1 MNLRV
6 DQTKPF
12 FSLHWFLWT
21 LIFAVV
27 YGLEPLFSS
36 NQNQYLLY
44 GMAKAGEGF
53 LAGDWMANTTD
64 PVPLFTAITYLTA
77 RFAHPFFFYGYFVFL
92 AGIYFYSVSGI
103 ARTIFPAKAYWTS
116 QVFSALFLMMHSS
129 WLGNWLFR
137 LTGKELLDLFSNGVA
152 RQYAL
157 DGYFQPSLFGVLM
170 LLAVYQFLRDKPYHA
185 AVLLAVSASFHSGSL
200 FSAGSLTIAFMLT
213 IYLREKN
220 LATALK
226 PGILALIM
234 VLPILVY
241 VMLNFNP
248 FGGEP
253 LAEARRIHTEFRTPH
268 HMIISRLGTET
279 FYFRLAIVATALF
292 LLRKTALFSIWAI
305 ISTIA
310 VGASILQ
317 VLSGSTGLGMLYP
330 WRLSVVLVP
339 VSSAIILAWGIEAL
353 AARLPGKLE
362 QVHKLWQYGLS
373 GIVLILVFGGL
384 LHIRGHF
391 NWYEKRDHAAL
402 MSFVETH
409 RQPGD
414 AYLVPG
420 LDLNAFDNFRLESG
434 VPIVV
439 DFKSVPYK
447 DIDTI
452 EWYKRVQNINQFY
465 SAAAID
471 CELLRTFQNEY
482 KITHVVL
489 PADTDAVSCP
499 ALSRIYA
506 DEHYSIYFLAE
517 NL

>member
-6 DQTKPF
+6 DHTKPF
-12 FSLHWFLWT
+12 FSFHWLIWT

-27 YGLEPLFSS
+27 YGLDPLFSS

-44 GMAKAGEGF
+44 GLAKAGEGF

-64 PVPLFTAITYLTA
+64 PVPLFTGITYLTA
-77 RFAHPFFFYGYFVFL
+77 RFAHSFFFYGYFVFL

-103 ARTIFPAKAYWTS
+103 ARTVFPATVFGTS
-116 QVFSALFLMMHSS
+116 QLFSALFLLMHSS
-129 WLGNWLFR
+129 WIGNWLFR
-137 LTGKELLDLFSNGVA
+137 LTGKEVLDLFSNGVA

-200 FSAGSLTIAFMLT
+200 FSAGSLTLAFMVT

-220 LATALK
+220 LTAALK
-226 PGILALIM
+226 PGMVALLL
-234 VLPILVY
+234 VLPILIY
-241 VMLNFNP
+241 VMINFNP

-279 FYFRLAIVATALF
+279 FYLRLAIVATALF

-305 ISTIA
+305 ITTIA
-310 VGASILQ
+310 VAASILQ

-339 VSSAIILAWGIEAL
+339 VSSAIILAWGIETF
-353 AARLPGKLE
+353 AAWLPGKL
-362 QVHKLWQYGLS
+362 QQLNKFWQYGTA
-373 GIVLILVFGGL
+373 GIVLILIFGGL
-384 LHIRGHF
+384 LHTRGHF
-391 NWYEKRDHAAL
+391 DWYEKREHSAL
-402 MSFVETH
+402 TRFVETN

-414 AYLVPG
+414 VYLVPG

-452 EWYKRVQNINQFY
+452 EWYKRIQNIKQFY
-465 SAAAID
+465 SAPFID

-482 KITHVVL
+482 NVTHVVL
-489 PADTDAVSCP
+489 PADTDASSCS

-506 DEHYSIYFLAE
+506 DEYYSIYFLAE